1 MKTISSHCKTFALTA
16 DLDGV
21 ARTVDSD
28 TRTERTFWTLTC
40 CLAAIIAV
48 YLTATVSLN
57 YIGGASYD
65 TSYSLE
71 AEEEGLAKFPDI
83 LICTSAPWDLEL
95 AKKHGISSDLL
106 SYITNFLFPIA
117 GFGENGNHIITD
129 DFIALDKEYN
139 RMLKKF
145 DSNAI
150 YLLRNITKT
159 CGKILASCTFGT
171 VFNPDDCCA
180 FFGPPEFM
188 LGRMC
193 FRTNHSLYFAVQE
206 AGMINSIIFELNVN
220 GSALDGMNMSLINP
234 AALLISGQMAVSLS
248 DNRSHSTLSQSRQ
261 ENSAKL

>member
-1 MKTISSHCKTFALTA
+1 MKTISSHWKTFALAA

-28 TRTERTFWTLTC
+28 TRTVRTFWTLTC
-40 CLAAIIAV
+40 LLAAVVAI

-71 AEEEGLAKFPDI
+71 ADEEGLAKFPDI
-83 LICTSAPWDLEL
+83 LICTSAPWDIEL
-95 AKKHGISSDLL
+95 AETYGISSDLL

-117 GFGENGNHIITD
+117 GFTAGGSQVATD
-129 DFIALDKEYN
+129 DFVALDKEYN

-150 YLLRNITKT
+150 YLLRNITKS
-159 CGKILASCTFGT
+159 CRKILTFCVFGT
-171 VFNPDDCCA
+171 VFNPNDCCA

-193 FRTNHSLYFAVQE
+193 FRTNQSLYFAVQE
-206 AGMINSIIFELNVN
+206 AGMINSIMFQLNVN
-220 GSALDGMNMSLINP
+220 RKALDGMNMFLINP
-234 AALLISGQMAVSLS
+234 AAHLLSSQMAVSLL
-248 DNRSHSTLSQSRQ
+248 DNRSHTTLSQSRQ
-261 ENSAKL
+261 EN